1 MTQRKPTRRPRARST
16 TARLAGL
23 ALTLAAGMSLHSCAE
38 LPARRELLAAAA
50 RLQALL
56 TGLGTAVRQQA
67 DQAASGLGT
76 ASGSARV
83 PAPSGPP
90 PTASTGGAFA
100 ACPQFFA
107 GGQPPVVQPQPS
119 QRALCYD
126 AFAILHSGQSKTA
139 VYVAQKLNRAAIADA
154 GEKRTDKF
162 FADARLR
169 AAERATLEDYRGS
182 GYDRGHL
189 APAGQMPT
197 PAAMAQSFSLAN
209 MVPQAPQH
217 NQGAWRVSVEE
228 ATRKY
233 AARATGDVY
242 VITGPVYV
250 PSIAQSKGIGPG
262 QVRVPTHLFKL
273 VYDEDQHRAWAH
285 WHQNDNATRGARP
298 ISYAELVRR
307 TGIDFLPGVNLRD

>member
-16 TARLAGL
+16 TARLASL
-23 ALTLAAGMSLHSCAE
+23 ALTLAAAMSLHSCAE
-38 LPARRELLAAAA
+38 LPARRELLAAGTQ
-50 RLQALL
+50 LQTLL
-56 TGLGTAVRQQA
+56 TSLGTAVRQQA
-67 DQAASGLGT
+67 GQASGPG
-76 ASGSARV
+76 AVSGSARV
-83 PAPSGPP
+83 PTPSGSVR
-90 PTASTGGAFA
+90 TASTDGAFT

-107 GGQPPVVQPQPS
+107 GGQPPVVKPQPS

-139 VYVAQKLNRAAIADA
+139 VYVAQKLNRAAIEDAD
-154 GEKRTDKF
+154 EKRTDKF
-162 FADARLR
+162 FTDARLP
-169 AAERATLEDYRGS
+169 AAERAQLEDYRGS

-217 NQGAWRVSVEE
+217 NQGIWRVSVEN
-228 ATRKY
+228 ATKKY

-250 PSIAQSKGIGPG
+250 PTIAQSKGIGPG
-262 QVRVPTHLFKL
+262 QVRVPTYLFKL
-273 VYDEDQHRAWAH
+273 VYDEAQHRAWAH
-285 WHQNDNATRGARP
+285 WQLNDNATRGSRP
-298 ISYAELVRR
+298 ISYVELVRR
-307 TGIDFLPGVNLRD
+307 TGIEFLPGVRLAD